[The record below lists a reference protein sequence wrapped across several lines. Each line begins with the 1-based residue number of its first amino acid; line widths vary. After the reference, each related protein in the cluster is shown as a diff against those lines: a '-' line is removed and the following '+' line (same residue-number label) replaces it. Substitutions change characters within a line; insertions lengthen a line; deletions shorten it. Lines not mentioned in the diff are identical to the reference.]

1 MANPNQKGLD
11 RGGTLGQEG
20 ELEEGLNQNGT
31 GIGGGPAGIGQN
43 QGRGR
48 GRESPAGRQQG
59 GVGREPNLE
68 KTKPNEKDVPPEEH
82 EVD

>member
-1 MANPNQKGLD
+1 MANQKGLD

-20 ELEEGLNQNGT
+20 EIEEGLNQNGT

-43 QGRGR
+43 QGRGL
-48 GRESPAGRQQG
+48 GREAPIGRQQG
-59 GVGREPNLE
+59 GLSREPNLQ
-68 KTKPNEKDVPPEEH
+68 KDQQKDIPPEEH